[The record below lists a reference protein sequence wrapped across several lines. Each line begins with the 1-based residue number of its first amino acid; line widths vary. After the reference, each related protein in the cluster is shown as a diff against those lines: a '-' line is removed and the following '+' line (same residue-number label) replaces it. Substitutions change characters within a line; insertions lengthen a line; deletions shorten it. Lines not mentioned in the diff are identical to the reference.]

1 MKKYLILVAVLI
13 AVVGL
18 TLGAVSAEGW
28 SFNFGSSSSSNSD
41 GGQYEFTNGALKL
54 QDLTFKIPDGY
65 KENESA
71 KKLAEP
77 AVDLE
82 NAKYSLAAFDKDGKQ
97 IIVKVFFS
105 DDDKFTSLSGTNEG
119 DVNKTVAGIDGVY
132 NNQAFSDGS
141 VEFKFLKDGKLAD
154 VIAQDDATLESILK

>member
-18 TLGAVSAEGW
+18 TLGAVSAEEW

-54 QDLTFKIPDGY
+54 QDVSFKIPDGY

-82 NAKYSLAAFDKDGKQ
+82 N
-97 IIVKVFFS
+97 
-105 DDDKFTSLSGTNEG
+105 
-119 DVNKTVAGIDGVY
+119 VNIH
-132 NNQAFSDGS
+132 
-141 VEFKFLKDGKLAD
+141 
-154 VIAQDDATLESILK
+154 